1 MTERLEPLRGDRA
14 SADAEPWD
22 ARAAVRAAAHQELHG
37 DLLTQG
43 AGNLF
48 GILALGACTISACLV
63 YELFFAPRGVD
74 ERAWTRDVG
83 LLGGALALSGVIYGL
98 TKLRHVRPQNV
109 RDLGYVYLIGL
120 CLLLSLVRH
129 GHPLAAGA
137 LVSQVSPIVIPI
149 LAFAALIPASPRTS
163 LATSL
168 GAAAMDPLAMYF
180 LRSRSGV
187 SVGEVALS
195 LSSPLLA
202 SLVAFEISRV
212 VHRLSEGIVKAREV
226 GSYRLVERLGVGGM
240 AEVWRAEHRML
251 ARPAAVKLIRPE
263 VLTGHGPQASERLVR
278 LFLREARATSQLS
291 SPNTIQL
298 YDFGITREGAF
309 YYVMELLD
317 GVDLKE
323 LVERFG
329 PQSAERAAHLLRQI
343 CRSLSEA
350 HAQNFVHRDI
360 KPANVFACRY
370 GGETD
375 VVKVLDFGLVLD
387 RHPTPEELED
397 EKRFVGTPSVM
408 APEMVRFQ
416 APVDARADIYAV
428 GCIGY
433 WLLTGRHVFE
443 AQTRAD
449 MLVMHAHQK
458 PITPSK
464 RLGTRLHAELEA
476 VIMNC
481 LEKNPGK
488 RPQTARELGERLSTI
503 HFDTPWSEERAEL
516 WWRRYAPTRKQG
528 EAAPPAPET
537 QEPAALPSRAIADP

>member
-1 MTERLEPLRGDRA
+1 
-14 SADAEPWD
+14 
-22 ARAAVRAAAHQELHG
+22 VRAAANLELHG
-37 DLLTQG
+37 DLTEQG
-43 AGNLF
+43 AGRLF
-48 GILALGACTISACLV
+48 GIGGMAALALAAYLL
-63 YELFFAPRGVD
+63 Y
-74 ERAWTRDVG
+74 
-83 LLGGALALSGVIYGL
+83 LLGIAPHDGPEAHAAWSQSVNLLTGALALSVALVGV
-98 TKLRHVRPQNV
+98 TKLPKAKPQII
-109 RDLGYVYLIGL
+109 RDLGYVYLLGL
-120 CLLLSLVRH
+120 CLLLSLLRYS
-129 GHPLAAGA
+129 HPFPSSTLI
-137 LVSQVSPIVIPI
+137 SQVSPIVIPI
-149 LAFAALIPASPRTS
+149 LAFAALIPASPRIA

-168 GAAAMDPLAMYF
+168 GAAGMDPLALFF
-180 LRSRSGV
+180 LRSHTPLV
-187 SVGEVALS
+187 THEVAIM

-202 SLVAFEISRV
+202 ALVAFQVSRV
-212 VHRLSEGIVKAREV
+212 VHHLSQGIVKAREV

-240 AEVWRAEHRML
+240 AEVWRANHRML

-317 GVDLKE
+317 GVDLKA

-329 PQSAERAAHLLRQI
+329 PQSSERTAHLLRQI

-360 KPANVFACRY
+360 KPANVFTCRY

-375 VVKVLDFGLVLD
+375 FVKVLDFGLVLD
-387 RHPTPEELED
+387 RHPTAEELED
-397 EKRFVGTPSVM
+397 EKRFVGTPAVM

-458 PITPSK
+458 PLTPSK
-464 RLGTRLHAELEA
+464 RLGAPVHPHLEA
-476 VIMNC
+476 LVMNC

-488 RPQTARELGERLSTI
+488 RPQTARELGERLGALA
-503 HFDTPWSEERAEL
+503 FDIPWSDERAEL
-516 WWRRYAPTRKQG
+516 WWRRYAPTAKAERT
-528 EAAPPAPET
+528 EEPIPTTAPAPSN
-537 QEPAALPSRAIADP
+537 EPGITAEP